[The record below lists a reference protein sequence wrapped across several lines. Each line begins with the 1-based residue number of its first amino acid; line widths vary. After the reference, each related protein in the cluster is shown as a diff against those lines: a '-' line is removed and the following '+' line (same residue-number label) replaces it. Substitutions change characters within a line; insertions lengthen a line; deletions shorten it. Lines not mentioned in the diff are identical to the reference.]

1 MSFWTLS
8 RMAGSLGL
16 TKKGWKSDQW
26 SDEGGGSK
34 AKTLTMPGQ
43 MEELKS

>member
-1 MSFWTLS
+1 
-8 RMAGSLGL
+8 MAGSLGL
-16 TKKGWKSDQW
+16 TKKGWKSDQL
-26 SDEGGGSK
+26 SDEGGGGSK